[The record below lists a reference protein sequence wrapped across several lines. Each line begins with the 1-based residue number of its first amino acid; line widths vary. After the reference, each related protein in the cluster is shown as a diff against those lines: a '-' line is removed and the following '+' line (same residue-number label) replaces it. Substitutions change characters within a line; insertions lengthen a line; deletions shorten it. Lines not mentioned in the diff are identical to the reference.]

1 MWLCVGKSAVTPVC
15 WCAYV
20 TSTCCNT
27 EKVRLRVVRGFGLS
41 TGWVACKR
49 WSVPKLPP
57 NVGQPPDVG
66 QSPSCLQ
73 MVASHQVA
81 SKWWPVPKVA
91 AKCWSATKC
100 WSAPKCW
107 SVPKLAAN
115 GDQSPKLHPNVGYP
129 SSCLKYITQTHLPVN
144 TLDTLTIYNRK
155 LCSAGNAVLRV

>member
-1 MWLCVGKSAVTPVC
+1 MGLVCPRVG
-15 WCAYV
+15 
-20 TSTCCNT
+20 
-27 EKVRLRVVRGFGLS
+27 
-41 TGWVACKR
+41 
-49 WSVPKLPP
+49 LPA
-57 NVGQPPDVG
+57 NVG

-73 MVASHQVA
+73 MLVSHQMLVSPQVACKWWPVPQVA